1 MKKVY
6 LLFPLFLL
14 SFMASASQKPRV
26 VLLSSLKTPK
36 IWYHSKDWKIEK
48 PLKNIFHQAFDE
60 TDYEV
65 IIKERVEPGELR
77 EELLNPL
84 NMAVFW
90 ISHAAGL
97 SSSSSGISTKGA
109 VLDIEPRNVASLFKD
124 IHPNLHYLALIGCD
138 GLDIINHFIDEG
150 YLRDNINLKMTS
162 FDRKIDARKGLRKAI
177 RESEGILGD
186 LKTYKRRIGRRNRV
200 FKKNELFNSSQYI
213 KDFYRNNICEQEEVI
228 ELTLTREVRKDTP
241 ASVVFLNGFPI
252 HHFPKSSGEIEQSKN
267 VKVSSTLFQL
277 NNKISHDSLK
287 DFSKKR
293 IELGRLSISSHYLD
307 GDWDLFSTSTGRAI
321 GISRNLYRFK
331 GIVVDQKFDFRHQCL
346 AK

>member
-97 SSSSSGISTKGA
+97 SSSSSGI
-109 VLDIEPRNVASLFKD
+109 
-124 IHPNLHYLALIGCD
+124 
-138 GLDIINHFIDEG
+138 
-150 YLRDNINLKMTS
+150 
-162 FDRKIDARKGLRKAI
+162 
-177 RESEGILGD
+177 
-186 LKTYKRRIGRRNRV
+186 
-200 FKKNELFNSSQYI
+200 
-213 KDFYRNNICEQEEVI
+213 
-228 ELTLTREVRKDTP
+228 
-241 ASVVFLNGFPI
+241 
-252 HHFPKSSGEIEQSKN
+252 
-267 VKVSSTLFQL
+267 
-277 NNKISHDSLK
+277 
-287 DFSKKR
+287 
-293 IELGRLSISSHYLD
+293 
-307 GDWDLFSTSTGRAI
+307 
-321 GISRNLYRFK
+321 
-331 GIVVDQKFDFRHQCL
+331 
-346 AK
+346 